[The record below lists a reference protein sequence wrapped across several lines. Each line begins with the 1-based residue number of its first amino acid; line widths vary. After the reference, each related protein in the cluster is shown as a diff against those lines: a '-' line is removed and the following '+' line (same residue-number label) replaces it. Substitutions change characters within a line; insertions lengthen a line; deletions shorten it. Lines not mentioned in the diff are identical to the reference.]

1 MKPVIVAS
9 KDAKEAQKISE
20 IIAKDHKVAIIESS
34 NRLKILLNI
43 SAMVIL
49 DHSFYEQ
56 YGLSFFRSLLKN
68 PHPPFL
74 MLIPVHDIQT
84 IVDIMEIGMHFT
96 PKVPDYQKLLRL
108 TANNILDQINE
119 QEQRQKSVLD
129 LKKRVEELEKAAS
142 EEKNG
147 LHRKASPEAKPHE
160 VKSSILDEIVFV
172 FNRGE
177 IKLPT
182 LPQIGIKFQKMMDKD
197 ANLQQIGE
205 FLKQDVAI
213 SSTLISVSNSA
224 YYRGI
229 TENKNL
235 GQAIGR
241 LGLKSTKRYV
251 DAICNRSLY
260 ATKNKKFLGYLEKLW
275 KHSLACAYVCQIL
288 DDSLVTL
295 DLDSDTFTMGLLH
308 DIGKLFLLQ
317 IMADLQLKKK
327 IGDQVED
334 SELLNTA
341 NIHHAKFGAALL
353 KKWKFPE
360 SFIRIV
366 SYHNNLE
373 AADSIS
379 NALWVVH
386 FSNLMVKSMGFSL
399 DGIGDAQQKEID
411 LQDTESARHL
421 GLDASMIE
429 GFKDKLSE
437 FMEESQGLFT

>member
-9 KDAKEAQKISE
+9 TNGKEAQKISE

-34 NRLKILLNI
+34 NRLRILLNI

-56 YGLSFFRSLLKN
+56 YGLMFFRNLLKN

-74 MLIPVHDIQT
+74 MLTPIVDIQT
-84 IVDIMEIGMHFT
+84 IVDIMEIGMRFI

-119 QEQRQKSVLD
+119 QEQRQKSVLN
-129 LKKRVEELEKAAS
+129 LKQRVEELEKAAS
-142 EEKNG
+142 AERNG
-147 LHRKASPEAKPHE
+147 LNRKASPETKPHE

-177 IKLPT
+177 IRLPT

-197 ANLQQIGE
+197 ANLQNIGE

-241 LGLKSTKRYV
+241 LGLRITKRYV

-260 ATKNKKFLGYLEKLW
+260 ATKNKKFLVFLEELW
-275 KHSLACAYVCQIL
+275 KHSLACAYACQIL
-288 DDSLVTL
+288 DDSLAL
-295 DLDSDTFTMGLLH
+295 DLDSDAFTMGLLH

-317 IMADLQLKKK
+317 IMGDLQLKKK

-341 NIHHAKFGAALL
+341 NMHHAKFGAALL
-353 KKWKFPE
+353 KKWKFSE
-360 SFIRIV
+360 SLTRIV

-373 AADSIS
+373 TADSIS
-379 NALWVVH
+379 NELWVVH
-386 FSNLMVKSMGFSL
+386 FGNLMAKSMGFSL
-399 DGIGDAQQKEID
+399 DYIGEAQQQEID

-421 GLDASMIE
+421 GLDAPMIDK
-429 GFKDKLSE
+429 FKNNVSE
-437 FMEESQGLFT
+437 FMEESHGLFT